1 VKEPRR
7 LGRKLID
14 SIHSGQI
21 HQFGGSPGVRDAGL
35 IESALARPVN
45 KWEYGQE
52 RDLCALAA
60 AYAYGLTTNHGY
72 IDGNKRI
79 GFLAMYVFLGLNG
92 LELDTP
98 EPEAV
103 RIMLKVAEGVCEEP
117 ELTEWVRSWTEAPAR
132 ETEDADR

>member
-1 VKEPRR
+1 MKEPRW
-7 LGRKLID
+7 LSRKLVD
-14 SIHSGQI
+14 GIHSGQI

-35 IESALARPVN
+35 IESALARPIN
-45 KWEYGQE
+45 KWEYAEE

-60 AYAYGLTTNHGY
+60 AYGYGLARNHGY

-92 LELDTP
+92 LELDSP

-103 RIMLKVAEGVCEEP
+103 RIMLRVAEGACEEP
-117 ELTEWVRSWTEAPAR
+117 ELTEWVRNWSGPSALEAP
-132 ETEDADR
+132 EPE